1 VWFTAALRSLPS
13 PHDPNGA
20 NFVTATSPVEP
31 ASTRIDVLCAAVKG
45 KVNASGQG
53 TGTCP
58 VCGRAG
64 KFRFL
69 VDDHDLL
76 LLDCKICDGAQGEG
90 DDRLPWLAEVREA
103 LPGVPEWVFGH
114 SAQPARSGLGAA
126 PPLPTLAELRPAP
139 KLPTERSLSELA
151 DALQSERVFL
161 HGLTAKLN
169 LDAGELR
176 EAGIGYDRAT
186 GRVIIPVED
195 PSTGELLTVIRRNFA
210 EDADPKTKSMV
221 AAGSSGAYVYAPFG
235 IRTDEPVLICAGEK
249 DALIACGYGYN
260 AIAFTNGEGGVPTE
274 PRLRCLF
281 GLDVIL
287 LYDDDAAGHKGAPR
301 VAAGLWPM
309 VATVRIADLSLLGLP
324 NEPDVYDV
332 LHSDLGTDGL
342 DRVLAAATSWEGGPR
357 VALGLT
363 TDPQVLKQVEKL
375 RTDDAAR
382 RIFRAEQMT
391 ARNQAASAR
400 GRRVMD
406 GAEFILD
413 LSDARPTL
421 WGLGDQVLWM
431 EGEGLLL
438 VGSDGTGK
446 TTIAQQLLLSR
457 LGVRGTLLDFPVA
470 RAEGRVLYLAMDR
483 PDQARRSFARM
494 IPKDFHDEY
503 RDVLRERLVTWS
515 GPLPVDPLSAPEA
528 LAEWITGTHG
538 SDITDVFVDSY
549 KDLAPGLS
557 EDAVGSGLNSAMQEV
572 LARGINWLG
581 LHHQRKANGDNKTP
595 IALSDVYGSR
605 WLTAGQGS
613 VLMIAGDAGDCV
625 VELRHLKEPLAKVP
639 TLVISHDHANGR
651 TTRVEHH
658 MDPLDVVQGAGSDGV
673 TVNDVCQAMYPG
685 KADDP
690 AIKKRVVRALK
701 RLADH
706 DDRVSVIPVTRG
718 GEGGYLAHRCM
729 ALVPADVYIVE
740 SLDAEDGHPDAVALG
755 LRRESDEEAGAVA
768 VLSPTAAKG
777 IASDRMPP
785 LQAVTVALRRA
796 DRTLGVITAHRA
808 APFTVEDRALLS
820 ALAAYGAAALQALS
834 NPGSQESVLSQLLN
848 TSDESR
854 VAAILESRGWRQGTP
869 VVPVVLLCDPE
880 MRLTSRRSLD
890 SVTQTV
896 ESVFVGKRRR
906 SLRAASGV
914 VGALLFGRVLDQEL
928 ALTAAELQ
936 HEVGVSL
943 TDKGQVAGVAVGLGR
958 CVTDPQAIAVE
969 LRSAYDAAGWA
980 ALMGTGVRSWISS
993 DNDLTHKLF
1002 AVSRELAPD
1011 VARYVARMRRIK
1023 DYDERHGTDLLQTLA
1038 VFVRERG
1045 AAQQASE
1052 QLFIHRNTLRQRL
1065 NKISSLLDEPIEQ
1078 VEDWLPVSLAVKVLK
1093 T

>member
-1 VWFTAALRSLPS
+1 MPKKQTAGSLAGGLHAADVELLHESLRDAERRAALL
-13 PHDPNGA
+13 
-20 NFVTATSPVEP
+20 TQL
-31 ASTRIDVLCAAVKG
+31 I
-45 KVNASGQG
+45 
-53 TGTCP
+53 
-58 VCGRAG
+58 
-64 KFRFL
+64 
-69 VDDHDLL
+69 
-76 LLDCKICDGAQGEG
+76 
-90 DDRLPWLAEVREA
+90 EA
-103 LPGVPEWVFGH
+103 LNQSRDALTLLQRSVEAVVRAIDAGGAFVYLWDADAGRFVLRAATEGH
-114 SAQPARSGLGAA
+114 QKAFVGLIS
-126 PPLPTLAELRPAP
+126 LRP
-139 KLPTERSLSELA
+139 
-151 DALQSERVFL
+151 
-161 HGLTAKLN
+161 
-169 LDAGELR
+169 
-176 EAGIGYDRAT
+176 
-186 GRVIIPVED
+186 
-195 PSTGELLTVIRRNFA
+195 
-210 EDADPKTKSMV
+210 
-221 AAGSSGAYVYAPFG
+221 
-235 IRTDEPVLICAGEK
+235 
-249 DALIACGYGYN
+249 
-260 AIAFTNGEGGVPTE
+260 
-274 PRLRCLF
+274 
-281 GLDVIL
+281 
-287 LYDDDAAGHKGAPR
+287 
-301 VAAGLWPM
+301 
-309 VATVRIADLSLLGLP
+309 
-324 NEPDVYDV
+324 
-332 LHSDLGTDGL
+332 
-342 DRVLAAATSWEGGPR
+342 
-357 VALGLT
+357 
-363 TDPQVLKQVEKL
+363 
-375 RTDDAAR
+375 
-382 RIFRAEQMT
+382 
-391 ARNQAASAR
+391 
-400 GRRVMD
+400 
-406 GAEFILD
+406 
-413 LSDARPTL
+413 
-421 WGLGDQVLWM
+421 
-431 EGEGLLL
+431 GEGLTGWSALMRRPVLL
-438 VGSDGTGK
+438 GDK
-446 TTIAQQLLLSR
+446 
-457 LGVRGTLLDFPVA
+457 
-470 RAEGRVLYLAMDR
+470 
-483 PDQARRSFARM
+483 
-494 IPKDFHDEY
+494 
-503 RDVLRERLVTWS
+503 
-515 GPLPVDPLSAPEA
+515 
-528 LAEWITGTHG
+528 
-538 SDITDVFVDSY
+538 
-549 KDLAPGLS
+549 LS
-557 EDAVGSGLNSAMQEV
+557 ED
-572 LARGINWLG
+572 
-581 LHHQRKANGDNKTP
+581 P
-595 IALSDVYGSR
+595 
-605 WLTAGQGS
+605 
-613 VLMIAGDAGDCV
+613 
-625 VELRHLKEPLAKVP
+625 
-639 TLVISHDHANGR
+639 
-651 TTRVEHH
+651 
-658 MDPLDVVQGAGSDGV
+658 
-673 TVNDVCQAMYPG
+673 
-685 KADDP
+685 
-690 AIKKRVVRALK
+690 RVVTFPELQEDEFRSGMIVPILVPGGDTLGVFSIYSTEKDSFTEHDLALVDEVAKLLASGIDRANVVDQWERQSATLES
-701 RLADH
+701 LVAAADRAPEDAH
-706 DDRVSVIPVTRG
+706 ECLLD
-718 GEGGYLAHRCM
+718 LAHRCM

-936 HEVGVSL
+936 HEVGVAL

-980 ALMGTGVRSWISS
+980 ALTGTGVRSWIAS